1 MAYSDVSVQLTPDG
15 YTVTCPGTLVT
26 GYGPTEAAAW
36 NDFWAAYR
44 AQWKPP
50 TPLTLFEHLNDRQPR
65 QRRPVRTLRIRDLF
79 G

>member
-36 NDFWAAYR
+36 NDFWTAYR
-44 AQWKPP
+44 DQWEPP
-50 TPLTLFEHLNDRQPR
+50 ASLTLPRRLNGPQPR
-65 QRRPVRTLRIRDLF
+65 RRPVRTLRIRDLF

>member
-1 MAYSDVSVQLTPDG
+1 MAYTDVSVQLTPDG

-36 NDFWAAYR
+36 NDFWTAYK
-44 AQWKPP
+44 AQWEHP
-50 TPLTLFEHLNDRQPR
+50 TPLTIPSNVNDRQPR
-65 QRRPVRTLRIRDLF
+65 RRPVRTLRIRDLF